1 MQVGMTIAND
11 RFLRHGVC
19 GANFHMAA
27 ILVQHSQVPQPT
39 CYRKWHSWQ
48 LGNLTRL
55 SIATSSFM
63 SLHIQMFKV
72 VNCSNFDAN
81 WSPIIISQ
89 FACSKNYHS
98 TESIWTFQFGLRA
111 KTNFFWESSSGYC
124 SVFKSNCPWKKQNI
138 FSPGKNI
145 RIVYQWM
152 RGVKHSPWV

>member
-1 MQVGMTIAND
+1 MQVEMTIAND

-48 LGNLTRL
+48 LGNLTRF
-55 SIATSSFM
+55 SIAISSFM

-81 WSPIIISQ
+81 WSSIIISQ

-111 KTNFFWESSSGYC
+111 KNLLLGIIIHLLF
-124 SVFKSNCPWKKQNI
+124 SVYKQLSLKKTEH
-138 FSPGKNI
+138 FAPRKNI